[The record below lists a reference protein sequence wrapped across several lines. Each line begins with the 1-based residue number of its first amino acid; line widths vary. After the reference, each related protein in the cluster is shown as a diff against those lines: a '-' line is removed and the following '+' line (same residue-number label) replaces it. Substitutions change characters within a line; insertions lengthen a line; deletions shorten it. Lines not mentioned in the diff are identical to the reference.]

1 MQLYRQLSRKRR
13 IWNLRKL
20 AGAARPLKVVLGAG
34 PTRFPGWL
42 QTDKEI
48 LDVTLPADWRAL
60 FEPGSIDTLLSE
72 HMLEHLS
79 PADARTAI
87 AECYRYLKPG
97 GLFRIAVPDG
107 YRRDP
112 DYVEEASPPKDGH
125 QVLYNVD
132 TLTTLREKAAE
143 HGLVD
148 VEVQALVDLAYPL
161 GWSGSERTTDVIDRA
176 LNETPAVGPTICL
189 SPRGPRLDQTRVAAL
204 AEVCKRD
211 FGVNA

>member
-1 MQLYRQLSRKRR
+1 MLLYKLSRKRR

-20 AGAARPLKVVLGAG
+20 ASTTRPLKVVLGAG

-79 PADARTAI
+79 AADAQTAI

-132 TLTTLREKAAE
+132 TLSTLLQSAGFATTPLEYFDAE
-143 HGLVD
+143 EQFHAVPWDENEGLIQRSARFD
-148 VEVQALVDLAYPL
+148 TQKSFQRGDLFYT
-161 GWSGSERTTDVIDRA
+161 SVIIDAR
-176 LNETPAVGPTICL
+176 
-189 SPRGPRLDQTRVAAL
+189 
-204 AEVCKRD
+204 K
-211 FGVNA
+211 GV